1 MDYNALMGNSPSEP
15 CGLAGLAAS
24 LPAEAVWSALV
35 SEPGTGV
42 SIFDIDGRCLFM
54 SQSACDIFIG
64 RGVRSEQVNGRH
76 ARDFFPEEWVAQ
88 RLVLLQT
95 IRDSGDSRGIRTI
108 WRGYQQI
115 TWITLIQDEADEST
129 ATNERIKERFLCITR
144 RVSADTT
151 AEVPDGVEIVDSTVM
166 RLGPL
171 DALSARELEVLA
183 LIGQGLSLKEIASV
197 VHRSYKTVDNH
208 RAAIGAKLKVD
219 DRVKLAEIARRAG
232 LTLADAERPRV

>member
-1 MDYNALMGNSPSEP
+1 MGNPSPEP

-24 LPAEAVWSALV
+24 LPAEYVWSALV

-42 SIFDIDGRCLFM
+42 SIFDIDGCCLFM
-54 SQSACDIFIG
+54 SQTACDIFIG
-64 RGVRSEQVNGRH
+64 RGIRSDQVSGHH
-76 ARDFFPEEWVAQ
+76 AREFFPEDWVTQ
-88 RLVLLQT
+88 RLALLRE
-95 IRDSGDSRGIRTI
+95 IRDGGEPRGIRTI

-115 TWITLIQDEADEST
+115 TWITLIQDEDDENDV
-129 ATNERIKERFLCITR
+129 APNRYKERFLCITR
-144 RVSADTT
+144 RVSSDSGVDIPGG
-151 AEVPDGVEIVDSTVM
+151 AEIIDSNVM

-197 VHRSYKTVDNH
+197 LHRSYKTVDNH

-232 LTLADAERPRV
+232 LTLSDAERPRV